1 MGARRGLGHPV
12 ITAGKRSNQRRA
24 AIVAATLRVIARS
37 GADAVTHR
45 AVAAEAG
52 VSLASTTYYFD
63 SKDALVHEALEL
75 VIDRS
80 VAVVAEHTQ
89 VAGPISLDELV
100 ERLVRLTEAQLED
113 DDAPLV
119 AQFELVIEAARRPA
133 LRPLAE
139 RWESAYMESLSTL
152 VEASGV
158 AEPAQVMR
166 DPHDPARRQPA
177 RTDLPPPRRLHRR
190 TAASNAAPGR
200 DRNFGL
206 TVHWCRIQRRIRP
219 CGRSSTVE
227 HRPSKPLMAV
237 RFRSPALVH
246 SSGCRHAPHWRI
258 TRPGCL
264 RWRSA
269 RVWQQTGWP
278 VPDS

>member
-158 AEPAQVMR
+158 AEPAQVCEILTTLLEGSLL
-166 DPHDPARRQPA
+166 AQIS
-177 RTDLPPPRRLHRR
+177 LPRADFIDAQLRPMLLRVV
-190 TAASNAAPGR
+190 TAIS
-200 DRNFGL
+200 
-206 TVHWCRIQRRIRP
+206 V
-219 CGRSSTVE
+219 
-227 HRPSKPLMAV
+227 
-237 RFRSPALVH
+237 
-246 SSGCRHAPHWRI
+246 
-258 TRPGCL
+258 
-264 RWRSA
+264 
-269 RVWQQTGWP
+269 
-278 VPDS
+278 